1 MGNRTKPSK
10 RTFYEL
16 ISAFL
21 GWLGAIDLLFIVFYM
36 LSLYLHPLILTTP
49 PTSRLAFQVY
59 FASIL
64 TVGSAAA
71 LVIGSYLVVGNR
83 GRRGGTIN
91 LLAGTLV
98 PVPTY
103 IYFTFLSQPSLL
115 GWIEIGGVQIGWAL
129 LAPAIISGTVAIL
142 ASKCALSEPKHEK

>member
-1 MGNRTKPSK
+1 MGNRTKPSR

-21 GWLGAIDLLFIVFYM
+21 GWLGAMDLLFIVFYM
-36 LSLYLHPLILTTP
+36 LSLYLHPISTIDP
-49 PTSRLAFQVY
+49 MPRLAFQVY

-64 TVGSAAA
+64 TVGSAVA
-71 LVIGSYLVVGNR
+71 LVFGSYLVVGKR

-142 ASKCALSEPKHEK
+142 ASKCALSEPKHEI